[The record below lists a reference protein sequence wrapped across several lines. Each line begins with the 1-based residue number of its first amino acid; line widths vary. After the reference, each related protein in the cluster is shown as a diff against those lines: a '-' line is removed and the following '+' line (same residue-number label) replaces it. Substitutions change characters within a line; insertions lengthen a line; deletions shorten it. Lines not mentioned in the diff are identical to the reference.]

1 MGTLVTIIAFIV
13 AVGLLVTVHELGHYW
28 VARWSNVK
36 ILRFSVGFGRPLWM
50 TRRGPDQTEWVLAAI
65 PLGGYVRML
74 DERDADA
81 RTEDLPRS
89 FNRQNVWKRIAIV
102 LAGPAANFLL
112 AGVLYW
118 ALFVQGT
125 PALKPFVAAPAP
137 STAAAQAGLSD
148 FDLIRSVNGQPVA
161 TWQDVRWHLLQEVV
175 RSGEVLLEVEDVAGK
190 VSQRA
195 LPMKDVSK
203 NDLEKDFLPKL
214 GLIDPRFANI
224 VGGVVKGRPAQL
236 AGLRSGDRIVSI
248 GGKQIGTWFDI
259 TAALSK
265 APPAGVEIEFQRG
278 GEIRR
283 VFVVPENVTDEKGN
297 KRMRIGIEQRDDD
310 RLYTTVRHGP
320 VEALGKSAVK
330 VWDMSIFSLKMLGKM
345 VTGDISWRNLSGPI
359 TIADYAGQTAKLGI
373 LPYLTF
379 LALVSVSIGV
389 LNLLPIPVLDG
400 GQLVYYLVEIFKGSP
415 VSQRVVEMGQQIGLA
430 LLLGLTAFA
439 FYNDIHRLITS

>member
-1 MGTLVTIIAFIV
+1 MGTLVTLIAFIV

-50 TRRGPDQTEWVLAAI
+50 TRRGPDQTEWVLAAV

-74 DERDADA
+74 DERDPDA

-112 AGVLYW
+112 AGALYW
-118 ALFVQGT
+118 TLFVYGT
-125 PALKPFVAAPAP
+125 PALKPYVAAPVP
-137 STAAAQAGLSD
+137 TTAAAQAGLGD
-148 FDLIRSVNGQPVA
+148 FDLIRSVNGIPVA
-161 TWQDVRWHLLQEVV
+161 TWQDVRWLLLQEVV
-175 RSGEVLLEVEDVAGK
+175 KGGEVTLEVEDQSGK
-190 VSQRA
+190 VVQRA
-195 LPMKDVSK
+195 LPIKDVSK
-203 NDLEKDFLPKL
+203 NDLEKDFMPKL
-214 GLIDPRFANI
+214 GLLDPRFANI
-224 VGGVVKGRPAQL
+224 VGGVVKDRPAQR
-236 AGLRSGDRIVSI
+236 AGLRAGDRIVAI
-248 GGKQIGTWFDI
+248 GGKPIGTWLDI
-259 TAALSK
+259 TAALAKS
-265 APPAGVEIEFQRG
+265 PPAGVEIEFQRG
-278 GEIRR
+278 AEVRK
-283 VFVVPENVTDEKGN
+283 VFVQPELVTDEKGN

-310 RLYTTVRHGP
+310 RIYTTVRHGP
-320 VEALGKSAVK
+320 IEALGKSVVK
-330 VWDMSIFSLKMLGKM
+330 VWDMSLFSLKMLGKM

-373 LPYLTF
+373 LPYITF

-415 VSQRVVEMGQQIGLA
+415 VSQRVVEVGQQIGLA